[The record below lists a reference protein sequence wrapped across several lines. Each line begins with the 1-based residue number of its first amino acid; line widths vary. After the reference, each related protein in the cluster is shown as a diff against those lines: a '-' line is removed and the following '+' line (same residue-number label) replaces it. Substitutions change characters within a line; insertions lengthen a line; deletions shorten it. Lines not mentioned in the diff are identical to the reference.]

1 MHTGVYTDVHTTIHT
16 TIHEAPH
23 DPVSCDLYSDWLDM
37 VELGTGV
44 DPRTGTS
51 DQQALNRLSEKWV
64 QQNTRQ
70 CPACNL
76 AILKADGCN
85 HMTCRNPKCNHQWCW
100 ICRKEW
106 SKCGGTYNCAQKDG
120 ADFFGA
126 TNNEEANKKIAAA
139 LLDSKNTIE
148 YFGSYLALESS
159 LKMEQELLNGGVLRR
174 RVDALQRQY
183 LVRFFVFFIFFLP
196 CL

>member
-1 MHTGVYTDVHTTIHT
+1 MFTLMFTLLFTPLF
-16 TIHEAPH
+16 IHEAPH

-120 ADFFGA
+120 AEFFGA

-139 LLDSKNTIE
+139 LLESKNTIE

-183 LVRFFVFFIFFLP
+183 LVRRFVFLLFFP